1 MSGEGG
7 IQDLVKPHHHRYL
20 ERTARILSRDAGRR
34 VRPEEVLELLV
45 ELAIADEGT
54 YDPETGAVLSNTARA
69 PIQPARV
76 RESEPSGRLA
86 LQRLSQ
92 PLPGGD

>member
-1 MSGEGG
+1 M
-7 IQDLVKPHHHRYL
+7 QPHHLRYL
-20 ERTARILSRDAGRR
+20 ERTARTLSREAGRR

-45 ELAIADEGT
+45 ELAIVDEGT

-69 PIQPARV
+69 PIQPARAQ
-76 RESEPSGRLA
+76 ESEPSGRLA

-92 PLPGGD
+92 PPQGGD